1 MKIKYI
7 AGGYT
12 VVMILLLAFFVRGM
26 MEKDSSAVDMVSMN
40 EKVKV
45 IEADLKRGEDRNTIE
60 EKRNCEILFLTDH
73 DYKSRFNQAIQ
84 QGRVLLDYWEQ
95 ENVKGK
101 IVFPMQEQKY
111 EKLQKELFFLVIL
124 ICLVI
129 SVVVYVLLGV
139 VYVSFVRPFHKL
151 QKFSA
156 EIAKGNL
163 DIPLLM
169 NRHNFFGAFT
179 ESFDI
184 MREELKRARESEY
197 EANRSKKELVAELSH
212 DIKTPIATIKA
223 VCEVL
228 QVKEKNQDTLDKV
241 EVIANKAEMID
252 SLVGNMFHATLEEL
266 EILKVEPEE
275 NSSLLVEE
283 MILEQKYY
291 EEIVMENRI
300 PECLL
305 YFDEL
310 RFKQVIDNIIHNAYK
325 YAKTG
330 CYVTFFEQENGVQIQ
345 IRDQGMGMPEEE
357 LSLAAEKFYRGSN
370 AKGKSGSGL
379 GLYLAKKFME
389 GMQGGME
396 FYNED
401 GFVVR
406 LFLRKVS

>member
-1 MKIKYI
+1 MKIRYI
-7 AGGYT
+7 AGIYT
-12 VVMILLLAFFVRGM
+12 GIMLLLIVLFARNM
-26 MEKDSSAVDMVSMN
+26 KEIEYKAVDMVSIN
-40 EKVKV
+40 ETVKL
-45 IEADLKRGEDRNTIE
+45 IEKELSEGEDRNSIE
-60 EKRNCEILFLTDH
+60 NRRKCEILFLTDE
-73 DYKSRFNQAIQ
+73 DYEISLNRALQEE
-84 QGRVLLDYWEQ
+84 RLLLDYQEQ
-95 ENVKGK
+95 KVIKGK
-101 IVFPMQEQKY
+101 IIFNIQGERYQQLRK
-111 EKLQKELFFLVIL
+111 KLYMTVII
-124 ICLVI
+124 ICLMI
-129 SVVVYVLLGV
+129 SIIVYVLLGL
-139 VYVSFVRPFHKL
+139 VYSSFIHPFRKL

-163 DIPLLM
+163 DIPLPM

-179 ESFDI
+179 ESFDL

-197 EANRSKKELVAELSH
+197 AANRSKKELVAELSH

-228 QVKEKNQDTLDKV
+228 QVKEKNQATQEKI
-241 EVIANKAEMID
+241 EVILNKAEMID
-252 SLVGNMFHATLEEL
+252 SLVSNMFHATLEEL
-266 EILKVEPEE
+266 EVLKVEPEE

-291 EEIVMENRI
+291 GEIILENHI

-310 RFKQVIDNIIHNAYK
+310 RLKQVIDNIIHNAYK
-325 YAKTG
+325 YAKTE
-330 CYVTFFEQENGVQIQ
+330 CYIKFLQLEEGIEIQ
-345 IRDQGMGMPEEE
+345 IKDKGKGMPEEE

-379 GLYLAKKFME
+379 GLYLAKNFME
-389 GMQGGME
+389 GMEGGME

-406 LFLRKVS
+406 LFLKKI

>member
-1 MKIKYI
+1 MKIRYI

-12 VVMILLLAFFVRGM
+12 VVMLLLMVVFVRGM
-26 MEKDSSAVDMVSMN
+26 SEKDNSVVDMVSMN
-40 EKVKV
+40 EKVKRV
-45 IEADLKRGEDRNTIE
+45 EADLKRGEDRNTIE
-60 EKRNCEILFLTDH
+60 KKRNCEIIFLSDH
-73 DYKSRFNQAIQ
+73 NYESRYNQAIQ
-84 QGRVLLDYWEQ
+84 EGGVLFDYWEQ
-95 ENVKGK
+95 ENIKGK
-101 IVFPMQEQKY
+101 IVFRMEKEKY
-111 EKLQKELFFLVIL
+111 RKLQKELFFSVIL
-124 ICLVI
+124 IFLIVSI
-129 SVVVYVLLGV
+129 VVYVLLWT
-139 VYVSFVRPFHKL
+139 VYVSFVCPFHKL
-151 QKFSA
+151 QKFST

-163 DIPLLM
+163 DIPLPM

-212 DIKTPIATIKA
+212 DIKTPVATIKA

-228 QVKEKNQDTLDKV
+228 CVKEKNQDTLEKV

-266 EILKVEPEE
+266 EVLKVEPEE
-275 NSSLLVEE
+275 NSSLLIEE

-291 EEIVMENRI
+291 GEIVMRNRI

-305 YFDEL
+305 YYDEL
-310 RFKQVIDNIIHNAYK
+310 RIQQVMDNIFHNAYK

-330 CYVTFFEQENGVQIQ
+330 CYVTFLEQENGVQIQ

-389 GMQGGME
+389 EMQGGME
-396 FYNED
+396 FYND
-401 GFVVR
+401 NGFVVS
-406 LFLRKVS
+406 LFLKRIS

>member
-1 MKIKYI
+1 M
-7 AGGYT
+7 
-12 VVMILLLAFFVRGM
+12 R
-26 MEKDSSAVDMVSMN
+26 EKDNRVVDMVSLN
-40 EKVKV
+40 ERVKLV
-45 IEADLKRGEDRNTIE
+45 EADLKRGEDRNSIE
-60 EKRNCEILFLTDH
+60 EKRNCEILFLTDN
-73 DYKSRFNQAIQ
+73 DYESRFHQAIQ
-84 QGRVLLDYWEQ
+84 QGGVLLDYWEQ
-95 ENVKGK
+95 ENIKGK
-101 IVFPMQEQKY
+101 IVFPMQKQKY
-111 EKLQKELFFLVIL
+111 EKLQRELFFSVIL

-129 SVVVYVLLGV
+129 SVVLYVLLGL

-151 QKFSA
+151 QKFTT

-163 DIPLLM
+163 DIPLSI

-212 DIKTPIATIKA
+212 DIKTPIAIIKA

-228 QVKEKNQDTLDKV
+228 QVKEKKQDTLDKV

-266 EILKVEPEE
+266 EVLKVELVE
-275 NSSLLVEE
+275 NSSLLIEK
-283 MILEQKYY
+283 MILEQRYY
-291 EEIVMENRI
+291 GEIIIENRI

-310 RFKQVIDNIIHNAYK
+310 RLKQVIDNIINNAYK

-330 CYVTFFEQENGVQIQ
+330 CYVTFSEQDNGVQIQ

-357 LSLAAEKFYRGSN
+357 LSLATEKFYRGSN
-370 AKGKSGSGL
+370 TKGESGSGL
-379 GLYLAKKFME
+379 GLYLAKNFME

-401 GFVVR
+401 GFVVT
-406 LFLRKVS
+406 LFLKKV